1 MMIKVIPIHV
11 SQDVKHRDDISDIII
26 EHAELQPNDIIV
38 VAQKIVSK
46 AEGQLIR
53 LSDVSPSELA
63 RGIAGEYGKDARVI
77 QLVLQEARFIV
88 RMDNGIIITQRYD
101 GHICA
106 NSGVDTS
113 NVPPNHALLLPKS
126 SDISAQH
133 IRDKIRRH
141 MQMDVGVIISDTL
154 GRPFRVGQID
164 VCVGCSGVAPLL
176 DHTGNH
182 DVYGRVLRVSVTA
195 VADQLAGAAE
205 LVMGKTDYI
214 PMAILR
220 GVDDMIGDGSVQDLI
235 RHNND
240 LFRQM

>member
-113 NVPPNHALLLPKS
+113 NVPPDHALLLPKS
-126 SDISAQH
+126 SDTSAQH
-133 IRDKIRRH
+133 IRDKIRHH

-154 GRPFRVGQID
+154 GRPFRVGQTD

>member
-1 MMIKVIPIHV
+1 MITVIPIHV
-11 SQDVKHRDDISDIII
+11 SRAIQYGDDICNIII

-63 RGIAGEYGKDARVI
+63 RGIAGEYGKDARVME
-77 QLVLQEARFIV
+77 LVLQEARFIV
-88 RMDNGIIITQRYD
+88 RMDDGIIITQRYD

-126 SDISAQH
+126 SDTSAQH
-133 IRDKIRRH
+133 IRDTIKRH

-154 GRPFRVGQID
+154 GRPFRVGQTD

-205 LVMGKTDYI
+205 LVMGKTDNT

-220 GVDDMIGDGSVQDLI
+220 GVDGMMGDGSVQDLI
-235 RHNND
+235 RYNND
-240 LFRQM
+240 LFGQL